1 MAASTRARGVAL
13 PTVLALSARRAAA
26 VGDEVRTAM
35 LDVLSEREAS
45 IEELVGELRKRG
57 IRKAPTTLRH
67 HLDVLKR
74 AGLVRLVRTEPARG
88 AVLKYYAAN
97 ARVLNYELP
106 PEAAQDLEPA
116 VQAATSLLEPVILE
130 LRGKHA
136 RRVRAVAKRLR
147 PCPYCDAQHFEEF
160 VLAHVLQQALG
171 RALAAEAVA

>member
-1 MAASTRARGVAL
+1 MGTPSRAQAAL
-13 PTVLALSARRAAA
+13 PTVLLLSARRAAA
-26 VGDEVRTAM
+26 VGDEVRVAM

-45 IEELVGELRKRG
+45 IEDLVGELRRRG

-67 HLDVLKR
+67 HLEVLR
-74 AGLVRLVRTEPARG
+74 GAGLVSLVRTEPARG

-106 PEAAQDLEPA
+106 EEAAKNLEPA
-116 VQAATSLLEPVILE
+116 VQDATALLGPAIRA

-147 PCPYCDAQHFEEF
+147 PCPYCDVQHFEEF

-171 RALAAEAVA
+171 RALAEGVG